1 MGSEGVR
8 CDAVC
13 VRVRWAQV
21 GPGLCTV
28 HDGTLVQAQA
38 QSQDCRPVGLK
49 MAPGQLSPLSFC
61 QQNVDTQSCLGS
73 DPAKLCSKSPW

>member
-49 MAPGQLSPLSFC
+49 MAPGQLSPLLLSTKCRHSVMFG
-61 QQNVDTQSCLGS
+61 Q
-73 DPAKLCSKSPW
+73 